1 MGMFLL
7 FVFLPL
13 TNVNSLQMTRSRQT
27 NRDSLH
33 GSDSSEEDSDE
44 RSPRRGRS
52 GNDQTIDE
60 AAEQEKQV
68 NAKIDALM
76 GENSKSSGA

>member
-1 MGMFLL
+1 
-7 FVFLPL
+7 
-13 TNVNSLQMTRSRQT
+13 MTRSRQT
-27 NRDSLH
+27 NQDSQH

-52 GNDQTIDE
+52 GLEQ
-60 AAEQEKQV
+60 AEGKVAEEEKQV
-68 NAKIDALM
+68 DAQIEALM